1 MTLMIEETSTLTGK
15 GQTTVP
21 KAVRQTLGL
30 RPGDQIAYHVNDSGA
45 VSLSRVGDE
54 QAAVDAFL
62 EFLSADIKRH
72 PQTVRPMDVDAV
84 SRGRALIDG
93 VEVEVDLEDDFAGT
107 TLI

>member
-21 KAVRQTLGL
+21 KAVRQSLGL
-30 RPGDQIAYHVNDSGA
+30 RPGDQIAYHVDDSGA

-72 PQTVRPMDVDAV
+72 PQTVRLMDVDAV
-84 SRGRALIDG
+84 SHARELVGG
-93 VEVEVDLEDDFAGT
+93 VDVDLEDDFAGAT
-107 TLI
+107 PI